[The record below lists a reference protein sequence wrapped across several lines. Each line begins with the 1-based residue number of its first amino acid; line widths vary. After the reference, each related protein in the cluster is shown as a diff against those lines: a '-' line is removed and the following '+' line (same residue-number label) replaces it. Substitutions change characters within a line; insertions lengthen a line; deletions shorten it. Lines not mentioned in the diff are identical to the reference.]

1 MNKLFAEGIF
11 LSIKIFIDQGHNPS
25 GNHNSGAEGNGL
37 FEQDITYNVGK
48 YLEKILKNDP
58 RFDVKVSRPTPETV
72 LGTDNTSS
80 LAQRINEANSW
91 NADYFLSIHTN
102 ASVNPNANGTE
113 CYVYSIDSKSYYL
126 ATSILNSIVLNL
138 KTKNNGVL
146 ARPSLYVLRKT
157 KMPSVLIE
165 LAYISNFADSN
176 KLKNDQYKFA
186 SSIYMGIL
194 DYLKLR

>member
-1 MNKLFAEGIF
+1 MI
-11 LSIKIFIDQGHNPS
+11 IKIFIDQGHNPS
-25 GNHNSGAEGNGL
+25 GNHNTGAEGNGL

-80 LAQRINEANSW
+80 LAQRVNEANSW

-165 LAYISNFADSN
+165 LAYISNFVDSN